1 MQHAPL
7 HHVGHRR
14 MRLGCGELRI
24 ECRGCRNEEPPNWQS
39 ELHMPPR
46 QRSSSRAAQPPSCRC
61 ATRQCPHYPSI
72 QLIPPSTVSAI
83 HMISRHRVLRA
94 VRASGQLDAH
104 VAARPAAPTA
114 SRCVASCVLHVCSW
128 PLCYAR
134 VYVGGVSQSRLLDD
148 LAWHTMDTASHE
160 RSLTIAYHRC
170 RTMPAQL
177 SCFTAFHVAQTHQG
191 HTHSKAIVDTDSV
204 QRNA

>member
-1 MQHAPL
+1 MPWMQERRASQLAVGAAHAAEAA
-7 HHVGHRR
+7 V
-14 MRLGCGELRI
+14 I
-24 ECRGCRNEEPPNWQS
+24 EP
-39 ELHMPPR
+39 
-46 QRSSSRAAQPPSCRC
+46 SRAAAELQVRDTAVPTLPLDTADTAEYRFCYPPR
-61 ATRQCPHYPSI
+61 
-72 QLIPPSTVSAI
+72 
-83 HMISRHRVLRA
+83 MISRHRVLRA

-104 VAARPAAPTA
+104 LPAQPAAPTV

-134 VYVGGVSQSRLLDD
+134 VYVGGGSQSRLLDD